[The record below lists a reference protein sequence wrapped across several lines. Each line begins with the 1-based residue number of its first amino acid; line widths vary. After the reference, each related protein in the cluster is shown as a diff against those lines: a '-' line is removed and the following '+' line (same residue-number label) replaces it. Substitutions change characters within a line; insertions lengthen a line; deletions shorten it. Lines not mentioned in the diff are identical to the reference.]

1 MAGIATADADELIA
15 VSHLKRDHILDE
27 KRSHPSVDDH
37 ELDEAHEGLEFPTE
51 EEKATLRRVADRMPW
66 NAYLIATVEMAERFS
81 FYGCSAVFT
90 NFIQQPL
97 PDGSHTGAGFTN
109 GQSGALNLGQRASTG
124 ITTFYQFWCYVTPLF
139 GAYIADTYLGR
150 YNTVCWAILVTL
162 IGHILLII
170 AAVPGVIEV
179 KGAVGCFMVALI
191 VMGFGTGMFK
201 SNISPLIAEQYK
213 RTKLFIRTEKSGERV
228 IVDPAMT
235 IARVYM
241 YFYWFINFGAL
252 IGQIGMVYAEKY
264 VGFWLAF
271 TLPTVVFLICPF
283 VLWFGRNR
291 YVRSPPT
298 GSVLSKAL
306 RLWKL
311 AAKGRWSAN
320 PVATYKRLRADD
332 FWDSVKPSKLEREG
346 RKPAWMTFDDQ
357 WVDEVNRGFKAC
369 AVFAWF
375 PVFWLCY
382 NQINN
387 NLISQ
392 AATMSLH
399 GFPNDVLSN
408 IDSFILI
415 IFIPIF
421 DLVFYP
427 FLARIGIKWTSLKK
441 ITAGFYTGSAA
452 MIWAAV
458 IQAYIYKTNPC
469 GSAVASCKDA
479 DGNAITSTLNVWTQ
493 SGSYMLIAFSEIFA
507 SITGLEYAFT
517 KAPLNMRSLVM
528 AVFLF
533 TSAVA
538 AALGEAF
545 VALAEDPL
553 LVWNYG
559 SMAVL
564 AAIAGTLFWIS
575 VRKLD
580 AKEDE
585 LNEIQGG
592 HIDVAAHEHD
602 VKSDKA

>member
-1 MAGIATADADELIA
+1 M
-15 VSHLKRDHILDE
+15 
-27 KRSHPSVDDH
+27 
-37 ELDEAHEGLEFPTE
+37 
-51 EEKATLRRVADRMPW
+51 
-66 NAYLIATVEMAERFS
+66 TV
-81 FYGCSAVFT
+81 
-90 NFIQQPL
+90 
-97 PDGSHTGAGFTN
+97 
-109 GQSGALNLGQRASTG
+109 
-124 ITTFYQFWCYVTPLF
+124 
-139 GAYIADTYLGR
+139 
-150 YNTVCWAILVTL
+150 
-162 IGHILLII
+162 
-170 AAVPGVIEV
+170 
-179 KGAVGCFMVALI
+179 
-191 VMGFGTGMFK
+191 
-201 SNISPLIAEQYK
+201 
-213 RTKLFIRTEKSGERV
+213 
-228 IVDPAMT
+228 
-235 IARVYM
+235 ARVYM

-271 TLPTVVFLICPF
+271 TLPTIVFLLCPI
-283 VLWFGRNR
+283 VLWYGRNR

-298 GSVLSKAL
+298 GSVLSLAF
-306 RLWKL
+306 RLWGL
-311 AAKGRWSAN
+311 ASKGRWSLN
-320 PVATYKRLRADD
+320 PYATYKRLRADD
-332 FWDSVKPSKLEREG
+332 FWESVKPSKLESEG
-346 RKPAWMTFDDQ
+346 RRPAWMTFDDQ
-357 WVDEVNRGFKAC
+357 WVNEVNRGFKAC

-427 FLARIGIKWTSLKK
+427 FLARVGIKWTSLKK

-458 IQAYIYKTNPC
+458 IQAYIYKTNSC
-469 GSAVASCKDA
+469 GSNVAACGPDVVS
-479 DGNAITSTLNVWTQ
+479 SLSVWTQ

-517 KAPLNMRSLVM
+517 KAPTNMRSLVM

-545 VALAEDPL
+545 VALSEDPL

-564 AAIAGTLFWIS
+564 ASIAGTLFWLS

-580 AKEDE
+580 AKEDQ
-585 LNEIQGG
+585 LNEMQTG
-592 HIDVAAHEHD
+592 HVDVTAHEEA
-602 VKSDKA
+602 VRSDKA